1 MRKLYDAVV
10 ALFTPDLIN
19 KFKPLEYFKKF
30 FDNYADYTGR
40 SNQAEF
46 WWPVAFNFVIMLALN
61 ILMSL
66 FEGRISIL
74 YQLVS
79 VVQFLY
85 TLLCLIPSITIG
97 IRRLHDIKQSGWWL
111 LLGLAPAILVFIPVI
126 GSILTLLAVVGL
138 IILLA
143 LPTVH

>member
-1 MRKLYDAVV
+1 M
-10 ALFTPDLIN
+10 
-19 KFKPLEYFKKF
+19 
-30 FDNYADYTGR
+30 
-40 SNQAEF
+40 
-46 WWPVAFNFVIMLALN
+46 
-61 ILMSL
+61 
-66 FEGRISIL
+66 
-74 YQLVS
+74 
-79 VVQFLY
+79 QFLY

>member
-19 KFKPLEYFKKF
+19 KFKPLEYFKRF

-61 ILMSL
+61 ILM
-66 FEGRISIL
+66 
-74 YQLVS
+74 
-79 VVQFLY
+79 
-85 TLLCLIPSITIG
+85 
-97 IRRLHDIKQSGWWL
+97 
-111 LLGLAPAILVFIPVI
+111 
-126 GSILTLLAVVGL
+126 
-138 IILLA
+138 
-143 LPTVH
+143 